1 MTKTVRIL
9 AIASALGALACSPA
23 IQTMDGA
30 PPQDSEYHIQPPDVL
45 TVVVRTQP
53 ETLREVTVRPDGKIS
68 FDLIGDVMVRGR
80 TVAQVQK
87 EIAGKL
93 KEFILHPDVSVTLK
107 AANSRKYYVF
117 GEVRQPGTYPLIGDV
132 TAVDALG
139 AAGGPTR
146 MAALGSAMLVRP
158 SEAGKQVYRVNLAG
172 IMKAGEGETNYSL
185 HPGDVL
191 HVPPNASAR
200 IGYALQVVFF
210 PLQQIIGLG
219 GQAVIQGAG
228 G

>member
-1 MTKTVRIL
+1 MTNALRIL
-9 AIASALGALACSPA
+9 ALVTAVGTLACSPA
-23 IQTMDGA
+23 VRTMEGA
-30 PPQDSEYHIQPPDVL
+30 PPMESEYHIQPPDVL
-45 TVVVRTQP
+45 TVVVKTQP

-87 EIAGKL
+87 EISDKL
-93 KEFILHPDVSVTLK
+93 KEFILHPDVAVTLK

-117 GEVRQPGTYPLIGDV
+117 GEVFRPGTYPLIGDV

-146 MAALGSAMLVRP
+146 MAATRKALLVRP
-158 SEAGKQVYRVNLAG
+158 SEAGKLVYRVNLDA
-172 IMKAGEGETNYSL
+172 IMKTGDGKTNYSL

-191 HVPPNASAR
+191 HVPPNTSAR
-200 IGYALQVVFF
+200 IGYALQIVFF
-210 PLQQIIGLG
+210 PLQQVIGLG
-219 GQAVIQGAG
+219 GQAVIQAAG